1 MGFFKWFEH
10 NSSHAVIS
18 ERTGNSKILTIIA
31 EGGVDKSKRWDPLQ
45 TKIKYS
51 ESWDI
56 MKPYAEKFC
65 GIKGLYFEDG
75 ILRYD
80 KHEDFKDDDPICPDI
95 NIENIEGLSVPQLTT
110 LFPDLVEPFK
120 KVAELVKAKKVG
132 NTKKVL
138 EIMQSDSTEVTK
150 IVPKTVKKDIVNI
163 ASDKSKVNAEEKK
176 AESYVNG
183 DSAVNTN
190 ELQIVDPKNLDLNKK
205 EILELSSTID
215 RAIESLKNNREEI
228 NRLTFECVAAMTEAD
243 DAQKDLSRKGTLSR
257 WIGNITGTNQ
267 KLQNKINKNRSVAQ
281 YAAQQTLQKMEEQNL
296 MTFELIAEVNN
307 KLNKSLLQVDDK
319 LKIIYERL
327 LSFFVRCYDKLQEKQ
342 GLTIWLTTIR
352 NQKFCD
358 TKYIELGTVAKIVC
372 IVRDFYDK
380 TRGNWNE
387 NDLPILETAIDSLAL
402 QPNEKVNY
410 FNILCEIASNKSLK
424 EKLLGNIVLQQVS
437 KTEDLISTSVLKK
450 YDSLENKD
458 SFIVDTVV
466 KSLKKNGLDSE
477 RKIVCANLTKEYS
490 EGKFSRKLDIDIECF
505 DLVLDLLENLK
516 KIDERK

>member
-1 MGFFKWFEH
+1 MSFFGFGNNNSTDLFKRIMTA
-10 NSSHAVIS
+10 NY
-18 ERTGNSKILTIIA
+18 LCIIA
-31 EGGVDKSKRWDPLQ
+31 ETGKTVKQINGKSIS
-45 TKIKYS
+45 IKYKDTF
-51 ESWDI
+51 EI
-56 MKPYAEKFC
+56 MKPVLEKLCGIRNISLTSGIPLIGGISLIIRKDTYMVFSKEKSPAEPVISFDEIEILSKEKLTVIHPELKVYFDKVQKMIAEKNNPKESVSNREKE
-65 GIKGLYFEDG
+65 IVTVTTEMADG
-75 ILRYD
+75 HTSKITR
-80 KHEDFKDDDPICPDI
+80 EPI
-95 NIENIEGLSVPQLTT
+95 NINSQIST
-110 LFPDLVEPFK
+110 
-120 KVAELVKAKKVG
+120 KA
-132 NTKKVL
+132 
-138 EIMQSDSTEVTK
+138 
-150 IVPKTVKKDIVNI
+150 
-163 ASDKSKVNAEEKK
+163 
-176 AESYVNG
+176 
-183 DSAVNTN
+183 N
-190 ELQIVDPKNLDLNKK
+190 ELQIVDTRVLDLDQK
-205 EILELSSTID
+205 EIVELGDTID
-215 RAIESLKNNREEI
+215 RIIESLKNNRKEI
-228 NRLTFECVAAMTEAD
+228 NRLTFECVATITEAED
-243 DAQKDLSRKGTLSR
+243 TQKELARKGTLSR

-267 KLQNKINKNRSVAQ
+267 KLQNKINKNRSIAQ

-327 LSFFVRCYDKLQEKQ
+327 LSFFVKCYDKLQEKQ

-358 TKYIELGTVAKIVC
+358 TKYIELDTVAKIVC

-387 NDLPILETAIDSLAL
+387 FDLPILETAIESLAI

-490 EGKFSRKLDIDIECF
+490 EGKFSRKLDIDVECF

>member
-1 MGFFKWFEH
+1 MGFFKWVENKAKH
-10 NSSHAVIS
+10 IVIS
-18 ERTGNSKILTIIA
+18 GRTGASKVLTIIA
-31 EGGVDKSKRWDPLQ
+31 EGGVDKSMRWDPLQ

-56 MKPYAEKFC
+56 MKPYAEKYC
-65 GIKGLYFEDG
+65 GIKGLYYEDH

-80 KHEDFKDDDPICPDI
+80 KCEDFKDDDLIYPEI
-95 NIENIEGLSVPQLTT
+95 NIDNIDGLTVPQLTT
-110 LFPDLVEPFK
+110 LFPDLAEPFK
-120 KVAELVKAKKVG
+120 KVAEVVKAKEVG

-138 EIMQSDSTEVTK
+138 EIMQSDSTDVTK
-150 IVPKTVKKDIVNI
+150 VVPKSVKKDIVNI
-163 ASDKSKVNAEEKK
+163 VSDKSKVNAEEKK
-176 AESYVNG
+176 AEPYVKG

-190 ELQIVDPKNLDLNKK
+190 ELQIIDTKKLDLDKN
-205 EILELSSTID
+205 EIEVLSSTID
-215 RAIESLKNNREEI
+215 RTIESLKNNRQEI
-228 NRLTFECVAAMTEAD
+228 NRLTFECVSAITEAD
-243 DAQKDLSRKGTLSR
+243 DAYRKLSRKGMLSR
-257 WIGNITGTNQ
+257 LIGNLTGTNQ
-267 KLQNKINKNRSVAQ
+267 KLQNKINKNRSVVQ

-296 MTFELIAEVNN
+296 MTFELIVEVNN

-387 NDLPILETAIDSLAL
+387 NDMPILETAIESLAL
-402 QPNEKVNY
+402 QPNEKINY
-410 FNILCEIASNKSLK
+410 FHILCEIASNKSLK

-477 RKIVCANLTKEYS
+477 RKIVCANLTREYS
-490 EGKFSRKLDIDIECF
+490 ERKFSRKLDIDVECF